1 LNKNIHIVSLGCPKN
16 LVDSEVMAALLQE
29 GGYHILSRPDD
40 ADIIIVNTCTF
51 ILPAKE
57 EAIEVIFAMASL
69 KERGRC
75 RHLVVTGCLPQRYG
89 SALEKEMPEVD
100 LFLGI
105 NEVPHIVRHIANL
118 EPAGAPASRS
128 VVEKPAFLM
137 NASHPRLLSV
147 PGHRSY
153 LKIAEGC
160 SNHCSYCVVPLVR
173 GPFRS
178 RHPADI
184 LAEAETLAARG
195 VKEIILTAQETTG
208 YGRDLKEKTSLA
220 ALMRDMASVSGIR
233 WIRLLYTHPA
243 SMTDEVFRAM
253 AETEKVCPYLDL
265 PVQHIDDAILKS
277 MNRKVDSARIR
288 KLLHNARAAIPGL
301 ALRTSLIVG
310 FPGEGEAEFNRLL
323 DFVQE
328 ARFDHL
334 GAFTYSREEGTVADR
349 LSRHVSDA
357 VKETRRNAVMEA
369 QSHISQEIN
378 QGLVGREDEIVLEE
392 ASDISGYTH
401 IGRLRRQA
409 PDIDGITYM
418 NAPGREVG
426 DILRCRIVNA
436 DIYDLYAEEIV

>member
-1 LNKNIHIVSLGCPKN
+1 MKKNVHIISLGCPKN

-57 EAIEVIFAMASL
+57 EAVDVIFAMASM

-89 SALEKEMPEVD
+89 STLEKEIPEVD

-105 NEVPHIVRHIANL
+105 NEVPHIVRHISNL
-118 EPAGAPASRS
+118 ESAGPPMRRA
-128 VVEKPAFLM
+128 VVEKPTFLM
-137 NASHPRLLSV
+137 NASHPRLLSA

-178 RHPADI
+178 RNPADI
-184 LAEAETLAARG
+184 LAEAEALAARG
-195 VKEIILTAQETTG
+195 VKEIILTAQETTL
-208 YGRDLKEKTSLA
+208 YGMDLNKGTPLSL
-220 ALMRDMASVSGIR
+220 LMRDMASIESIR

-243 SMTDEVFRAM
+243 SMTDEVCAAM
-253 AETEKVCPYLDL
+253 AETEKICSYIDL
-265 PVQHIDDAILKS
+265 PIQHIDDDILKS
-277 MNRKVDSARIR
+277 MNRKVGAAHIR
-288 KLLHNARAAIPGL
+288 RLIHDARAAIPGL

-310 FPGEGEAEFNRLL
+310 FPGEGEGQFNRLL

-334 GAFTYSREEGTVADR
+334 GAFTYSREEGTKADR
-349 LSRHVSDA
+349 LPRHVPEA
-357 VKETRRNAVMEA
+357 VKEERRKAVMEV

-378 QGLVGREDEIVLEE
+378 QGLIGGEDEIILEE
-392 ASDISGYTH
+392 ASDIPDYTH

-409 PDIDGITYM
+409 PDIDGITYV
-418 NAPGREVG
+418 NAPGRKVG
-426 DILRCRIVNA
+426 QILRCRIINA